1 MSAFPNQHL
10 PSVINSFV
18 EPNTLDCMS
27 GFLREESSATK
38 TCFSSNFP
46 DACFQEI
53 ISGQYAQNHVAT
65 TLNEV
70 NLDVPFTF
78 PVIPFAIANQE
89 IDSTTIPMLLELE
102 QRGDDHQITGEV
114 SASENKR
121 KKVETKVEREKKRE
135 KKHKNIRGLQQ
146 AKESRLKPDI
156 KNKKK
161 VPEKVETDNYAHVRA
176 RRGEA
181 TDKHSL
187 AERVRREKIS
197 VRMKLLQS
205 LVPGC
210 DKLTG
215 KTQMLDEIIRYVQC
229 LQHQVEFISTEAE
242 EFSSLEKAWP
252 LSFVE
257 SSSTG
262 QFKAFTA
269 ATPAPTSSLL
279 HQTDAQQRLN
289 ITTRDKAI
297 CYGKRHI
304 RTSSSLA

>member
-102 QRGDDHQITGEV
+102 QRGYDHQITGEV

-229 LQHQVEFISTEAE
+229 LQHQVE